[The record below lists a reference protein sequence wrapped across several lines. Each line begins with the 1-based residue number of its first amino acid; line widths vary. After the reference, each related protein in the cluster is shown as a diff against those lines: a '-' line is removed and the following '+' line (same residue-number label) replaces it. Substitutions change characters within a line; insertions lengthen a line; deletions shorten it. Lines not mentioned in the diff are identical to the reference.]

1 MIIFVQWVVGIV
13 GFRLTYKVDI
23 NSCASCL
30 VTVSRRAL
38 LRRSG
43 FSFPI
48 GYTSSRFH
56 HRKVLTLGIVVTK
69 LL

>member
-23 NSCASCL
+23 YSCASCL

-43 FSFPI
+43 FSFLI
-48 GYTSSRFH
+48 GYSSSRS